1 MPDDLHAAWPPLAAA
16 EWPGLMRAGDFA
28 AAWRIS
34 DAVLAARDP
43 ATRDAPGT
51 PYHERWVWDGTE
63 PDGRRVL
70 VRCYHGLGDTLQ
82 FVRFLPAL
90 RARAAHVTLECQK
103 ELCGL
108 LACLPGVDRLVAFDT
123 ANPLPRSPCD
133 IEVMEL
139 AHVLRAG
146 ADAVAA
152 PVPYLTLPPHRLARG
167 RQRAGGHTALCW
179 RAGDWDPDR
188 SVALPDLLRALGDC
202 GRYVSLQ
209 RGAASAE
216 AEPAWFANPFDDDCD
231 VMETAALICGADHV
245 VTVDTMVAHLAGA
258 LGCAATVL
266 LKRDPDWRWAAT
278 AGRSVWYP
286 SLRLQGSKQGLLF

>member
-1 MPDDLHAAWPPLAAA
+1 MPDDLQAVAALGEGA
-16 EWPGLMRAGDFA
+16 WPGLMRAGDFPA
-28 AAWRIS
+28 VWRIS

-43 ATRDAPGT
+43 ATRDDPAL
-51 PYHERWVWDGTE
+51 PYHERWVWDGTQ
-63 PDGRRVL
+63 PDGQRVL

-90 RARAAHVTLECQK
+90 RARAAHVTLECQP

-108 LACLPGVDRLVAFDT
+108 LACAPGTDRIVAFDP
-123 ANPLPRSPCD
+123 AHPLPPSPCN

-139 AHVLRAG
+139 AHVLRADVPAIAG
-146 ADAVAA
+146 
-152 PVPYLTLPPHRLARG
+152 PVPYLTIPPDRLASG
-167 RQRAGGHTALCW
+167 RRRAAGHVALCW

-188 SVALPDLLRALGDC
+188 SVPLPRVLRALGAP
-202 GRYVSLQ
+202 GRRFISLQ

-216 AEPAWFANPFDDDCD
+216 ARPDWFTNPGDNDCD
-231 VMETAALICGADHV
+231 VVETAALICGADHV

-266 LKRDPDWRWAAT
+266 LKREPDWRWASVG
-278 AGRSVWYP
+278 GRSVWYP
-286 SLRLQGSKQGLLF
+286 SLALKEGLLF

>member
-1 MPDDLHAAWPPLAAA
+1 MPDDLRPLSVGDWV
-16 EWPGLMRAGDFA
+16 ELMRAGDFA
-28 AAWRIS
+28 AGWRIS

-43 ATRDAPGT
+43 ATRDDPAT
-51 PYHERWVWDGTE
+51 PYHERWVWDGTK
-63 PDGRRVL
+63 PDGHHVL

-82 FVRFLPAL
+82 FARFLPAL
-90 RARAAHVTLECQK
+90 RARAAHVTLECQP

-108 LACLPGVDRLVAFDT
+108 LACVPGVDRLVAFDP
-123 ANPLPRSPCD
+123 AYPLPQSPCD

-139 AHVLRAG
+139 AHVLS
-146 ADAVAA
+146 ADADAIAA
-152 PVPYLTLPPHRLARG
+152 PVPYLTLPPDRLARG
-167 RQRAGGHTALCW
+167 RQRAAGHVALCW

-188 SVALPDLLRALGDC
+188 SVALPDLLRALG
-202 GRYVSLQ
+202 GGQRYISLQ

-231 VMETAALICGADHV
+231 VVETAALICGADHV

-266 LKRDPDWRWAAT
+266 LKRDPDWRWASAR
-278 AGRSVWYP
+278 GRSVWYP
-286 SLRLQGSKQGLLF
+286 SLMLQERKEGLLF